1 MQILIETVVDVCFML
16 IKKLK
21 LTIPKEQTGI
31 DEILKD
37 YIPSIGKVAEMRKF
51 RNILVYKYGVI
62 DDEKVFLFASE
73 QKEDFYTFIEE
84 IENLLKNEEKWVN

>member
-1 MQILIETVVDVCFML
+1 
-16 IKKLK
+16 
-21 LTIPKEQTGI
+21 
-31 DEILKD
+31 
-37 YIPSIGKVAEMRKF
+37 MRKF
-51 RNILVYKYGVI
+51 RNILVHKYGVI